1 MSFRTS
7 ETLQRYEYVRFH
19 LDNVI
24 EQPANNQS
32 QKKTGYRFTINDRS
46 TMFDF
51 FNGYFEV
58 TKELQ
63 KIANGAGYAAADRIT
78 MINGSHSLIRHMV
91 IKSSG
96 KIVYESDNLHRITN
110 AKNLLEY
117 SDDFSRSVAKNTFWY
132 LDTDGTT
139 ADTNVRFEARRIL
152 TQAANDN
159 GGGGAKSINEMIPLN
174 RYSFFQELE
183 RKMLPPMQLTIELT
197 LNEDSELIHKA
208 AADAAGGAAGRVVV
222 KIFYLW
228 LPRLIPKDSMYSS
241 FVSEFLKPT
250 TWTYMRDLYNQ
261 SANTR
266 AIQNIFQ
273 ISPAIDNVKHVFIYL
288 QRTDAPHDDESE
300 RTPYI
305 LDTFKLNADDAN
317 SSLSSC
323 RLEYGNNVFY
333 PELEY
338 DGDSKIRIFNDLMS
352 YAFRKNDYNTGTQLN
367 LHNFTSLYGLI
378 YFDLSYQKEVITR
391 DPKQLILHYRLNVA
405 PAANVRAHSI
415 VFYES
420 EVVVKTVGNE
430 LMIV

>member
-7 ETLQRYEYVRFH
+7 ENLQRYEFVRFH

-24 EQPANNQS
+24 EQPANAAA

-58 TKELQ
+58 SKELQ
-63 KIANGAGYAAADRIT
+63 KLATGVGYAAADRIT
-78 MINGSHSLIRHMV
+78 LINGSHSLIRHMV

-117 SDDFSRSVAKNTFWY
+117 SEDYSRSVAKNSFWY
-132 LDTDGTT
+132 LDSDNTT
-139 ADTNVRFEARRIL
+139 ANTNIGFEARRIL
-152 TQAANDN
+152 TQAVNND
-159 GGGGAKSINEMIPLN
+159 GGGGAKSINETIPLN

-208 AADAAGGAAGRVVV
+208 AAADAGRVVV
-222 KIFYLW
+222 KRLYLW
-228 LPRLIPKDSMYSS
+228 LPRLVPKDSMYSK

-266 AIQNIFQ
+266 AIQNMFQ

-288 QRTDAPHDDESE
+288 QRTDGPNNNESE

-305 LDTFKLNADDAN
+305 LDTFKLNAANAN
-317 SSLSSC
+317 SSLSSS

-367 LHNFTSLYGLI
+367 LHNFTALYGLL
-378 YFDLSYQKEVITR
+378 YFDLSYQKEDITR

>member
-7 ETLQRYEYVRFH
+7 ENLQRYEFVRFH

-58 TKELQ
+58 SKELQ
-63 KIANGAGYAAADRIT
+63 KRADGAGYAAADRIT
-78 MINGSHSLIRHMV
+78 SINGSHSLIRHMV

-117 SDDFSRSVAKNTFWY
+117 SDDFSRSVAKNSFWY
-132 LDTDGTT
+132 LDSDDTT
-139 ADTNVRFEARRIL
+139 ANTNIGFEARRIL
-152 TQAANDN
+152 TQAVNND
-159 GGGGAKSINEMIPLN
+159 GTGGARTVNEMTPLS

-183 RKMLPPMQLTIELT
+183 RKMLPPIQLTIELT

-208 AADAAGGAAGRVVV
+208 AAVDAAGRVVV
-222 KIFYLW
+222 KRLYLW
-228 LPRLIPKDSMYSS
+228 LPRLVPKDSMYSS

-261 SANTR
+261 SANTQ
-266 AIQNIFQ
+266 AVQNMFQ

-288 QRTDAPHDDESE
+288 QRTDGPHNQESE

-305 LDTFKLNADDAN
+305 FDTFKLNAADAN

-338 DGDSKIRIFNDLMS
+338 DGDSKMRIFNDLMS

-415 VFYES
+415 VFYEN

>member
-1 MSFRTS
+1 
-7 ETLQRYEYVRFH
+7 

-46 TMFDF
+46 TFFDF

-63 KIANGAGYAAADRIT
+63 KKADGAGYAQADRIT
-78 MINGSHSLIRHMV
+78 IINGSHSLIRHMV

-96 KIVYESDNLHRITN
+96 KIVYESDQLHRITN

-132 LDTDGTT
+132 LDTDTTT
-139 ADTNVRFEARRIL
+139 ANTNSGFEQRRIL
-152 TQAANDN
+152 TQAVQNNGN
-159 GGGGAKSINEMIPLN
+159 GGPKTVNEVIPLN
-174 RYSFFQELE
+174 RFSFFQKLE
-183 RKMLPPMQLTIELT
+183 NKMLPPMQLQIEFT
-197 LNEDSELIHKA
+197 MNDDSELIHKA
-208 AADAAGGAAGRVVV
+208 AAAADDGRVVV
-222 KIFYLW
+222 KRLYLW
-228 LPRLIPKDSMYSS
+228 LPKLIPKDSLYSN

-250 TWTYMRDLYNQ
+250 TWRYMRDLYNQ

-266 AIQNIFQ
+266 AIQNMFQ
-273 ISPAIDNVKHVFIYL
+273 ISPAIDTVKHVFIYL
-288 QRTDAPHDDESE
+288 QRTDGPNNEESE
-300 RTPYI
+300 RTPYVY
-305 LDTFKLNADDAN
+305 DTFKLNTADEN

-323 RLEYGNNVFY
+323 RLEYGNNTFY

-338 DGDSKIRIFNDLMS
+338 DADSKIRIFNDLMS
-352 YAFRKNDYNTGTQLN
+352 YGFRKNDYNTGTQLN

-378 YFDLSYQKEVITR
+378 YFDLTYQKEVVIR
-391 DPKQLILHYRLNVA
+391 DPKQLILHYRLKAA
-405 PAANVRAHSI
+405 PTANIRAHSI

-420 EVVVKTVGNE
+420 EVVIQTIGNK

>member
-7 ETLQRYEYVRFH
+7 ENLQRYEYVRFH

-24 EQPANNQS
+24 EQPANAQS

-63 KIANGAGYAAADRIT
+63 KIANGAGYARADRIT
-78 MINGSHSLIRHMV
+78 LINGSHSLIRHMV

-117 SDDFSRSVAKNTFWY
+117 SDDFSRSVAKNSFWY
-132 LDTDGTT
+132 LDSDGTT
-139 ADTNVRFEARRIL
+139 ANTNTGFEARRIL
-152 TQAANDN
+152 TQAAAND
-159 GGGGAKSINEMIPLN
+159 GTGGAKSINELIPLN

-197 LNEDSELIHKA
+197 INNDSELIHKA
-208 AADAAGGAAGRVVV
+208 AADAAGGVAGRVVV
-222 KIFYLW
+222 KRFYLW
-228 LPRLIPKDSMYSS
+228 LPKLVPKDSMYSS

-250 TWTYMRDLYNQ
+250 TWTYLRDLYNQ
-261 SANTR
+261 SASTQ
-266 AIQNIFQ
+266 AVQNMFQ

-288 QRTDAPHDDESE
+288 QRTDGPHNQESE
-300 RTPYI
+300 RSPYI
-305 LDTFKLNADDAN
+305 YDTFRLNAADAN
-317 SSLSSC
+317 SSLASC

-367 LHNFTSLYGLI
+367 LHNFASLYGLI
-378 YFDLSYQKEVITR
+378 YFDLNYQKEVITR

-405 PAANVRAHSI
+405 PDANVRAHSI

-420 EVVVKTVGNE
+420 EVIVQTIGNE

>member
-7 ETLQRYEYVRFH
+7 ENLQRYEYVRFH

-63 KIANGAGYAAADRIT
+63 KKADGAGYAQADRIT
-78 MINGSHSLIRHMV
+78 MINGSQSLIRHMV

-110 AKNLLEY
+110 VKNLLEY
-117 SDDFSRSVAKNTFWY
+117 SEDFSRSVGKNSFWY
-132 LDTDGTT
+132 LDTDRTT
-139 ADTNVRFEARRIL
+139 ANTNTGFEARRIL
-152 TQAANDN
+152 TQAAQNN

-197 LNEDSELIHKA
+197 LTDDDEMIHKA
-208 AADAAGGAAGRVVV
+208 AAADDGRVVV
-222 KIFYLW
+222 KRLYLW
-228 LPRLIPKDSMYSS
+228 LPRLIPKDSMYSN

-266 AIQNIFQ
+266 AVQNMFQ

-288 QRTDAPHDDESE
+288 QRTDGPNNEESE
-300 RTPYI
+300 RSPY
-305 LDTFKLNADDAN
+305 LFDTFKLNTADAN

-352 YAFRKNDYNTGTQLN
+352 YAFRKNDYNTGIQLN
-367 LHNFTSLYGLI
+367 VSNFTSLYGLI
-378 YFDLSYQKEVITR
+378 YFDLTYQKEAVTR
-391 DPKQLILHYRLNVA
+391 DPKQLILHYRLNTA
-405 PAANVRAHSI
+405 PTANVRAHSI
-415 VFYES
+415 VFYDS
-420 EVVVKTVGNE
+420 EVIVKTVGNE

>member
-7 ETLQRYEYVRFH
+7 DNLQRYEYVRFH

-63 KIANGAGYAAADRIT
+63 KRPDGAGYAAADRIT

-110 AKNLLEY
+110 VKNLLEY
-117 SDDFSRSVAKNTFWY
+117 SDDYSRSVGKNSFWY

-139 ADTNVRFEARRIL
+139 ANTNLGFEARRIL
-152 TQAANDN
+152 TQANQND

-183 RKMLPPMQLTIELT
+183 RKMLPPMQLTFELT
-197 LNEDSELIHKA
+197 LNDDAELIHKA
-208 AADAAGGAAGRVVV
+208 AAADDGRVVV
-222 KIFYLW
+222 KRLYLW
-228 LPRLIPKDSMYSS
+228 LPRLIPKDIMYSN

-250 TWTYMRDLYNQ
+250 TWTYMRDIYNQ

-266 AIQNIFQ
+266 AIQNMFQ

-288 QRTDAPHDDESE
+288 QRTDAPNDVEAE
-300 RTPYI
+300 RSPFFFRY
-305 LDTFKLNADDAN
+305 FQVE
-317 SSLSSC
+317 C
-323 RLEYGNNVFY
+323 R
-333 PELEY
+333 
-338 DGDSKIRIFNDLMS
+338 
-352 YAFRKNDYNTGTQLN
+352 
-367 LHNFTSLYGLI
+367 
-378 YFDLSYQKEVITR
+378 
-391 DPKQLILHYRLNVA
+391 
-405 PAANVRAHSI
+405 
-415 VFYES
+415 
-420 EVVVKTVGNE
+420 
-430 LMIV
+430 

>member
-7 ETLQRYEYVRFH
+7 ENLQRYEYVRFH

-46 TMFDF
+46 TFFDF

-63 KIANGAGYAAADRIT
+63 KKADGAGYAEANRIT
-78 MINGSHSLIRHMV
+78 LINGSHSLIRHMV

-110 AKNLLEY
+110 VKNLLEY
-117 SDDFSRSVAKNTFWY
+117 SDDYSRSVGKNSFWY
-132 LDTDGTT
+132 LDTDDTT
-139 ADTNVRFEARRIL
+139 EDTNTGFESRRIL
-152 TQAANDN
+152 TQAHNNN
-159 GGGGAKSINEMIPLN
+159 GTGGPRLVNEMIPLN

-183 RKMLPPMQLTIELT
+183 RKMLPPMQLSIELT
-197 LNEDSELIHKA
+197 LNDDSELIHMA
-208 AADAAGGAAGRVVV
+208 NGADAGRVVV
-222 KIFYLW
+222 KRLYLW
-228 LPRLIPKDSMYSS
+228 LPRLIPKDSMYSK
-241 FVSEFLKPT
+241 FVSDFLQPT
-250 TWTYMRDLYNQ
+250 SWVYMRDLYNQ

-266 AIQNIFQ
+266 AIQNMFQ
-273 ISPAIDNVKHVFIYL
+273 ISPAIDNVEHVFIYL
-288 QRTDAPHDDESE
+288 QRTDGPNDDESE
-300 RTPYI
+300 RSPY
-305 LDTFKLNADDAN
+305 LFDTFKLNAADAA
-317 SSLSSC
+317 SSLSSA

-338 DGDSKIRIFNDLMS
+338 DADSKIRIFNDLMS

-367 LHNFTSLYGLI
+367 VSNFTSLYGLI
-378 YFDLSYQKEVITR
+378 YFDLTYQKEVVTR
-391 DPKQLILHYRLNVA
+391 DPKQLILHYRINVA

-415 VFYES
+415 VFYKS

>member
-7 ETLQRYEYVRFH
+7 ENLQRYEYVRFH

-46 TMFDF
+46 SMFDF
-51 FNGYFEV
+51 FNSYLEV

-63 KIANGAGYAAADRIT
+63 KKADGVGFAAADRIT

-110 AKNLLEY
+110 VKNLLEY
-117 SDDFSRSVAKNTFWY
+117 SDDYSRSVAKNSFWY
-132 LDTDGTT
+132 LDTTAGTT
-139 ADTNVRFEARRIL
+139 NANTGFEARKIL
-152 TQAANDN
+152 TQRI
-159 GGGGAKSINEMIPLN
+159 GEGGGAANASKSINEMIPLK

-208 AADAAGGAAGRVVV
+208 AAADDGRVVV
-222 KIFYLW
+222 KRLYLW
-228 LPRLIPKDSMYSS
+228 IPKLIPKDSMYST
-241 FVSEFLKPT
+241 FVSEYLQPK
-250 TWTYMRDLYNQ
+250 TWTYLRDLYNQ
-261 SANTR
+261 SANTQ
-266 AIQNIFQ
+266 AVQNMFQ
-273 ISPAIDNVKHVFIYL
+273 ISPAIDALKHVFIYL
-288 QRTDAPHDDESE
+288 QRTDGPNDEESE

-305 LDTFKLNADDAN
+305 FDTFKLNENNSN

-333 PELEY
+333 PELEF
-338 DGDSKIRIFNDLMS
+338 DADSKIRIFNDLMS
-352 YAFRKNDYNTGTQLN
+352 CAFRKNDYNTGTQLN
-367 LHNFTSLYGLI
+367 LANFTALYGLV
-378 YFDLSYQKEVITR
+378 YFDLTYQKEVVTR

-405 PAANVRAHSI
+405 PAANIRAHSI
-415 VFYES
+415 VFHES
-420 EVVVKTVGNE
+420 EVIVKTIGNE

>member
-7 ETLQRYEYVRFH
+7 DNLQRHEYVRFH

-51 FNGYFEV
+51 FNGFFEV

-63 KIANGAGYAAADRIT
+63 KKADGTGYAQANRIT
-78 MINGSHSLIRHMV
+78 MINGSSSLIKHMV

-110 AKNLLEY
+110 VKNLLED
-117 SDDFSRSVAKNTFWY
+117 S
-132 LDTDGTT
+132 
-139 ADTNVRFEARRIL
+139 
-152 TQAANDN
+152 
-159 GGGGAKSINEMIPLN
+159 EMIHMAN
-174 RYSFFQELE
+174 G
-183 RKMLPPMQLTIELT
+183 T
-197 LNEDSELIHKA
+197 D
-208 AADAAGGAAGRVVV
+208 AGRVVV
-222 KIFYLW
+222 KRLYLW
-228 LPRLIPKDSMYSS
+228 LPRLIPKDSMYSN

-266 AIQNIFQ
+266 AIQNMFQ

-288 QRTDAPHDDESE
+288 QRTDGPNNDESE
-300 RTPYI
+300 RSPY
-305 LDTFKLNADDAN
+305 LFDTFKLNAADAN

-323 RLEYGNNVFY
+323 RLEYGNNTFY

-338 DGDSKIRIFNDLMS
+338 DADSKIRIFNDLMS
-352 YAFRKNDYNTGTQLN
+352 YAFRKNDYNSGTQLN
-367 LHNFTSLYGLI
+367 VSNFSSLYGLI
-378 YFDLSYQKEVITR
+378 YFDLTYQKEVVTR

-405 PAANVRAHSI
+405 PTANVRAHSI